1 MMWFVLPI
9 WFSLLNNSAFALNSM
24 DLKTGDV
31 LLQSL
36 PCSLCALIEAEENS
50 PYSHVGI
57 VGSVFPEPQVFQAHV
72 RVHRTSLSLFLRQTR
87 KGTKVRVLRPIWNP
101 ETSPERGL
109 DLNKLFTR
117 QFEGLSY
124 DASFLWDNRDEK
136 GEKIYCSELVVKLLN
151 PALARPVPTK
161 PMHFE
166 ADREAWIRHFKGYPP
181 DGEPGVSPEDLLKS
195 GTFLDLGEL

>member
-1 MMWFVLPI
+1 MKWFTLLLG
-9 WFSLLNNSAFALNSM
+9 FSFLNSSAFALSSV
-24 DLKTGDV
+24 DLRTGDV

-36 PCSLCALIEAEENS
+36 PCSLCSLIEAEEGS
-50 PYSHVGI
+50 RYSHAGLVGTPNP
-57 VGSVFPEPQVFQAHV
+57 SLQVFQAFG
-72 RVHRTSLSLFLRQTR
+72 RVHRISLTYFLKQTR
-87 KGTKVRVLRPIWNP
+87 PGSRVRVLRPMLN
-101 ETSPERGL
+101 TRNRL
-109 DLNKLFTR
+109 DLNERFTR
-117 QFEGLSY
+117 DFEGLSY

-151 PALARPVPTK
+151 PALARPISTK

-195 GTFLDLGEL
+195 GAFLDLGEL